1 MKLKRYILFITLLI
15 LSSCSISEKITTNQ
29 DQDTVNKLEIIK
41 RDVELDIQ
49 KNVCWINL
57 MPGSERKFN
66 VSGKFEI
73 FKSTKYNFRTTILK
87 YVKVMQKGNEIYLIK
102 PTIIEELT
110 ENSKLITFSTLQ
122 GLAVNKSLNLAKSV
136 DLEFIFVEND
146 EELLYQLKNIEIE
159 EII

>member
-1 MKLKRYILFITLLI
+1 MKLKRYILLITLLI
-15 LSSCSISEKITTNQ
+15 LNSCSISEKTTTNQ

-49 KNVCWINL
+49 KNVCWVNL
-57 MPGSERKFN
+57 MPGSEHKFN